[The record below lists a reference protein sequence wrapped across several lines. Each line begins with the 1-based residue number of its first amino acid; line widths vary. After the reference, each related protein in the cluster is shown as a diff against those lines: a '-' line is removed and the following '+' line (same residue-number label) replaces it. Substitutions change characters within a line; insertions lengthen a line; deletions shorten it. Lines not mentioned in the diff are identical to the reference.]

1 MSTDIKLDG
10 NGQITSATD
19 GDAPLVN
26 DFDALLQDIKNEALT
41 EEGELFYD
49 AEYGWSLKE
58 FIQSEDI
65 ESCELE
71 ISERIKEKM
80 AKRLEI
86 DIASLVTTMKFE
98 LDKLTIHIEFKLM
111 DSNKKNELD
120 IELNR
125 MSVEVLP
132 YD

>member
-1 MSTDIKLDG
+1 MITDIKLDV

-49 AEYGWSLKE
+49 AGYGWSLKE

-80 AKRLEI
+80 AKRLEV
-86 DIASLVTTMKFE
+86 DIASLVSTMKFE
-98 LDKLTIHIEFKLM
+98 RDKLLIHIAFKLV
-111 DSNKKNELD
+111 DTNKQNELN

-125 MSVEVLP
+125 VSVEVSP